1 MIIYLDGKYLP
12 EGLAKVSVFDH
23 GLLYGDGVFEGIRA
37 YNGRI
42 FRLKEH
48 LDRLF
53 DSAKTI
59 DIKPPISKEEMAEA
73 ICETMRRNKLK
84 DAYIRPIITRG
95 VGDLGLDPL
104 RCKKASVI
112 VIAVT
117 WGAMYGDL
125 YEKGLKAITV
135 SVRRNAAESLP
146 PNVKSLN
153 YLNNILAKI
162 EANYKGGDEAI
173 FFDTNGY
180 VAEGS
185 GDNLY
190 IIKNGEILTP
200 HTLNNL
206 RGITRMVVLEIAES
220 LGITFKEQN
229 LGYFDLYTADEL
241 ICTGTAAEVAPIT
254 WVDGR
259 VIGTGKPG
267 PVTRQLMAAF
277 KTVTETEGYP
287 IDKKAAEEGGAKAGT
302 KAAAKPKAKTVVR
315 KGCTGQG
322 KEGRSPEEITFLS
335 TAAGNNGRAL
345 RLSVSITYLSGRVK
359 LVRATRC
366 YSVDRPIM
374 RAFHARDWGSNPHS
388 STLTRMV

>member
-1 MIIYLDGKYLP
+1 MIIYYDGRYLP
-12 EGLAKVSVFDH
+12 DDQAKVSVFDH
-23 GLLYGDGVFEGIRA
+23 GFLYGDGVFEGIRA

-48 LDRLF
+48 IDRLY
-53 DSAKTI
+53 DSAQTI
-59 DIKPPISKEEMAEA
+59 DLHPPISKEELTEA
-73 ICETMRRNKLK
+73 ICETLRRNILM

-95 VGDLGLDPL
+95 VGDLGLDP
-104 RCKKASVI
+104 RKCPKASVI

-125 YEKGLKAITV
+125 YEKGLRAVTV
-135 SVRRNAAESLP
+135 SIRRNPAESLP

-180 VAEGS
+180 ISEGS

-190 IIKNGEILTP
+190 IVKNGEIITP
-200 HTLNNL
+200 PTLNNL
-206 RGITRMVVLEIAES
+206 RGITRMVLLEISRS
-220 LGITFKEQN
+220 LGITVKEQN
-229 LGYFDLYTADEL
+229 IGYFDLYTADEM

-259 VIGTGKPG
+259 TIGSGKPG

-277 KTVTETEGYP
+277 KAVTEKEGYP
-287 IDKKAAEEGGAKAGT
+287 INKK
-302 KAAAKPKAKTVVR
+302 
-315 KGCTGQG
+315 
-322 KEGRSPEEITFLS
+322 
-335 TAAGNNGRAL
+335 
-345 RLSVSITYLSGRVK
+345 
-359 LVRATRC
+359 
-366 YSVDRPIM
+366 
-374 RAFHARDWGSNPHS
+374 
-388 STLTRMV
+388 